1 MTDMDIKLQKYLS
14 DCGLMSRRAAEKE
27 IEAGRVTVNGEK
39 AGLGDRVDPDRD
51 KVAYKGKEVRKPNR
65 RKTYLMLYKPAGYVT
80 TMKDEQGRQTVADLV
95 KDVPGRLYPV
105 GRLDKDSEGLLLMTD
120 DGEFANRIMHPSGG
134 IKKTY
139 VAFLRGYVEN
149 NQLDHLRAIRSL
161 EGEPILPVDV
171 TLMDRNEH
179 VSRVK
184 FVLSEGKNR
193 QIRRMCEETGLSV
206 MQLKRIRIADLS
218 VGDLEPGAYRHL
230 TPEEKKKLESRATG
244 GIPVK
249 RTKAAGRPA
258 NVESGK
264 GNAHGRDQKRSG
276 RKRGTDV

>member
-1 MTDMDIKLQKYLS
+1 MDIKLQKFLS

-27 IEAGRVTVNGEK
+27 IEAGKVFVNGRK
-39 AGLGDRVDPDRD
+39 AKLGDRVDPDAD
-51 KVAYKGKEVRKPNR
+51 LVSYGGKPVRRQNR

-80 TMKDEQGRQTVADLV
+80 TLKDEQGRQTVADLV

-120 DGEFANRIMHPSGG
+120 DGEFANRVMHPSGG
-134 IKKTY
+134 IQKTY
-139 VAFLRGYVEN
+139 IAYLRGYVEN

-161 EGEPILPVDV
+161 EGEPIQPVDV
-171 TLMDRNEH
+171 ALMDRNER
-179 VSRVK
+179 VSRVR
-184 FVLSEGKNR
+184 FVLTEGKNR

-230 TPEEKKKLESRATG
+230 TPDEKKKLESRAS
-244 GIPVK
+244 
-249 RTKAAGRPA
+249 AAGKTGMPR
-258 NVESGK
+258 G
-264 GNAHGRDQKRSG
+264 GNGEREHTHGRNPKQRSG
-276 RKRGTDV
+276 IGK